1 MILSVN
7 SRSREMILLLYSV
20 LVKPHLQYS
29 MQIWCPQY
37 RRDVDLLEHIERRAT
52 TMIQGMEHLSY
63 KNRLKEL
70 GLFNLEKRTFVGY
83 LIETFHYLK
92 GSYRKEK
99 DF

>member
-1 MILSVN
+1 
-7 SRSREMILLLYSV
+7 
-20 LVKPHLQYS
+20 
-29 MQIWCPQY
+29 
-37 RRDVDLLEHIERRAT
+37 
-52 TMIQGMEHLSY
+52 MIQGMEHLSY

-99 DF
+99 DFLADSVVVGKGELVSNLMRVGFCWI